1 MYTYDIMGNKTQNAN
16 RKKQVKS
23 RRKSR
28 REKQKKVKCVMCDKY
43 TCKKYEGRETQMTD
57 FERDEFAVVDCLR
70 GIRHS
75 TWYTWSRSKI
85 STTYREMKIAL
96 HRFFPLALR
105 VDSYH
110 SVPFQFAQSTL
121 VEARNP
127 CQSRG

>member
-1 MYTYDIMGNKTQNAN
+1 
-16 RKKQVKS
+16 
-23 RRKSR
+23 
-28 REKQKKVKCVMCDKY
+28 
-43 TCKKYEGRETQMTD
+43 MTD

-75 TWYTWSRSKI
+75 TWHTWSRSKI

-127 CQSRG
+127 CQRRGYLEYSPWTAFKLTVLDPKGDI